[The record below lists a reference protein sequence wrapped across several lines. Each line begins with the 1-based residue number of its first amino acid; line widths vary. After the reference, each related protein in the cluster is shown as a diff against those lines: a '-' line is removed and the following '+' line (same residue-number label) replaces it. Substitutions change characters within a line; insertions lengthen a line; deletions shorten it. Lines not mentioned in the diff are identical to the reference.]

1 MILQNGKDGI
11 PADSKYT
18 WVKYSQNPDGSNLT
32 DDSTGAIY
40 IGFAYNMES
49 QEESDNPEDYT
60 WIKFRGDDGEAG
72 TDAYTVILGNE
83 NISFSVNYDSNA
95 ASSDQNYSSTI
106 QVMQGATER
115 TDFTIG
121 TVSSSNGITVTKND
135 QNKTLVLSVQE
146 GDVITADSGY
156 FRIPINI
163 DGLVFYKDLTW
174 SLARQGQPGEQG
186 DPGQAGEG
194 AINVVV
200 ANESQTIACT
210 NDGLVS
216 ESVLINIPFTAFK
229 GFDKVPC
236 SAVVGVLPSG
246 ITLGSNTASTAD
258 EDGLIILNV
267 AAKSNL
273 GGANILSGYVNITFT
288 VERQTILKR
297 FIWTKTKDGK
307 DGNTYSLELSSIIV
321 NKNYDGTLSP
331 QSITLNAYYQNGS
344 ERVPYEGRFIIAESY
359 FDDVYFTDENNNLLV
374 DENNNL
380 LFLSGSNSSLYTNV
394 YMSTE
399 NESEHTH
406 SLTSASL
413 SGIICYLCSSDSITN
428 ILDQQTVTI
437 LSYIDDIKPII
448 TEITNTIS
456 GVSQKVDAVEQ
467 SITNQVWQ
475 KDITDAINNYD
486 GTTVKTIRDQMAEQT
501 IAMGEITSKVS
512 DIESEITTLP
522 DGTVIQELTEKVSE
536 LEQNAEGF
544 KQTVEE
550 NYVTNDDLSENSQTL
565 RSEFAQTAENISQT
579 VTNLRGDVSTIT
591 QDVSSINQR
600 VEDSE
605 NNISSLQQTSE
616 SLSTQIQNNAN
627 DIASFELTAGNLQTQ
642 INNNAGN
649 ISQLQQD
656 AEGFK
661 TTVSNT
667 YVSKENAITNTKIL
681 YYLSNSTTTLSG
693 GSWMAVAPEWTQGK
707 YMWSKSQTEYADG
720 NIVESDP
727 VCIAGAQ
734 GQSGKGILSTT
745 ITYQVSSSGTSVPG
759 GQWGNTIPTVPSG
772 QYLWTKT
779 QITYTDQSNTVSY
792 SVSKSGSDGKDGTGV
807 TILGSYNSEEELK
820 QNHPSGNLGDGY
832 IVSGNLYVWN
842 GQEWQNVGNIQ
853 GPPGTPGKDGTGI
866 FSTEIEYQVSM
877 SGTTPPSGAWQSSI
891 PELQDDQFLWTR
903 TTITYT
909 DKTSSVSY
917 SVSKNGS
924 TGEDGT
930 SIVSITP
937 EYYLSTSKE
946 SPLSGE
952 WSSIPPTWSSGMYIW
967 TRSKIVYKNPTS
979 TEYTDPICD
988 SSWEAVNDIEIG
1000 GRNLQRGSSDWSDS
1014 AFYNRGNAI
1023 ISNNELSVPV
1033 AASTTENNVE
1043 THYIGIKQNDIYTIS
1058 VDIKG
1063 ESNYTG
1069 NTFLVELFNALEER
1083 VSYQWVEADV
1093 TTSWSR
1099 ISYTITITESTAV
1112 YMRIGLRSSNNVVN
1126 SYRLLK
1132 IEKGNKATDWTP
1144 APEDVDE
1151 GIQNAQETADEA
1163 NFTAS
1168 SNDSRLTVTESEI
1181 QQLAESISML
1191 VTDGD
1196 GNSMMTQTSEGWRFD
1211 ISTITNTLNDAKNQ
1225 LNDLSGSMAEANS
1238 TIQNVK
1244 DLANDLA
1251 EKTAYIVMT
1260 TDDSGNPCI
1269 ELGKSD
1275 NDFKL
1280 RITNESIDFMDGSSR
1295 IAYVSNQMLYITK
1308 AVIKDELQIGEGN
1321 GYVWKK
1327 RSSGNMGLRYV
1338 G

>member
-1 MILQNGKDGI
+1 MVFSSNELDILVLQNGEDGI
-11 PADSKYT
+11 SADSKYI
-18 WVKYSQNPDGSNLT
+18 WVKYSQNANGVPLT
-32 DDSTGAIY
+32 DDPTGAVY
-40 IGFAYNMES
+40 IGIAYNKDS
-49 QEESDNPEDYT
+49 IEESNNPNDYS
-60 WIKFRGDDGEAG
+60 WSKILGDKGE
-72 TDAYTVILGNE
+72 DAYTIILSNE
-83 NISFSVNYDSNA
+83 NISFSVSYEDNLA
-95 ASSDQNYSSTI
+95 IGDQSFTTDVRVFY
-106 QVMQGATER
+106 GATER
-115 TDFTIG
+115 DDFVIG
-121 TVSSSNGITVTKND
+121 EIGSSNGITISKTVNSVT
-135 QNKTLVLSVQE
+135 LSVT
-146 GDVITADSGY
+146 DSTKITAKHGY
-156 FRIPINI
+156 FRIPISI
-163 DGLVFYKDLTW
+163 DGLIFYKDMSWNTVPQGVPGSVGQSALNI
-174 SLARQGQPGEQG
+174 SLG
-186 DPGQAGEG
+186 
-194 AINVVV
+194 
-200 ANESQTIACT
+200 NESQNIPCNSEGVTLESFLIEIPFAAYEGFNKVACT
-210 NDGLVS
+210 AS
-216 ESVLINIPFTAFK
+216 
-229 GFDKVPC
+229 
-236 SAVVGVLPSG
+236 VGVLPSG
-246 ITLGSNTASTAD
+246 ITLGQNTGSTPD
-258 EDGLIILNV
+258 TDGLIILNV
-267 AAKSNL
+267 ARGSNL
-273 GGANILSGYVNITFT
+273 GGDEVLQGKVVITFIIGESEVIKNFT
-288 VERQTILKR
+288 
-297 FIWTKTKDGK
+297 WTKTKDGAT
-307 DGNTYSLELSSIIV
+307 GEAGQFTLYSLESSAPVISKTFEDTFSPESITFSAYSMEGNSGDKTEYSGMFIIEESTNGTTYDTSYLSSADEQSVTFTPTSIDVISIRCTLYKAGGITSVLDIYTVPVLTDVDNMRPII
-321 NKNYDGTLSP
+321 DEITT
-331 QSITLNAYYQNGS
+331 SISG
-344 ERVPYEGRFIIAESY
+344 VESK
-359 FDDVYFTDENNNLLV
+359 V
-374 DENNNL
+374 DSVEK
-380 LFLSGSNSSLYTNV
+380 
-394 YMSTE
+394 
-399 NESEHTH
+399 
-406 SLTSASL
+406 
-413 SGIICYLCSSDSITN
+413 SITN
-428 ILDQQTVTI
+428 
-437 LSYIDDIKPII
+437 K
-448 TEITNTIS
+448 
-456 GVSQKVDAVEQ
+456 
-467 SITNQVWQ
+467 VWQ
-475 KDITDAINNYD
+475 SDITDAINNYD
-486 GTTVKTIRDQMAEQT
+486 GTTVKTIRDQFSQ
-501 IAMGEITSKVS
+501 INISIDGITSEVS
-512 DIESEITTLP
+512 DVKSTLTTKA
-522 DGTVIQELTEKVSE
+522 DGSVVQELSEKVSSV
-536 LEQNAEGF
+536 EQDAEGF
-544 KQTVEE
+544 RQTVEE

-579 VTNLRGDVSTIT
+579 VTDLRGDVSTIT

-627 DIASFELTAGNLQTQ
+627 DIASLELTAGNLQTQ
-642 INNNAGN
+642 ISNNAGN

-693 GSWMAVAPEWTQGK
+693 GSWVAIAPEWTQGK

-832 IVSGNLYVWN
+832 IVFGNLYVWN

-866 FSTEIEYQVSM
+866 FSTEIEYQASM
-877 SGTTPPSGAWQSSI
+877 SGTTPPSGTWQSAI

-909 DKTSSVSY
+909 DETSSVSY

-952 WSSIPPTWSSGMYIW
+952 WSPIPPTWSSGMYIW

-988 SSWEAVNDIEIG
+988 SSWEAINDIEIG
-1000 GRNLQRGSSDWSDS
+1000 GRNLQRGSSDWNDS

-1023 ISNNELSVPV
+1023 ISNAELSVPI
-1033 AASTTENNVE
+1033 AASTTESNVE
-1043 THYIGIKQNDIYTIS
+1043 THYISIKQNDIYTIS

-1093 TTSWSR
+1093 TTSWAR
-1099 ISYTITITESTAV
+1099 ISYTITITESTTV

-1196 GNSMMTQTSEGWRFD
+1196 GNSMMTQTSDGWRFD

-1308 AVIKDELQIGEGN
+1308 AVIKDELQIGEGS